1 MPGMTKVRILHR
13 SPMGQILHE
22 ILSERNYVLARPFV
36 GKGKLLHL
44 ECYPMTVFSPDFVV
58 VQVRGLAV
66 SGGDVNPVR
75 SRFRL
80 SAHWERER
88 I

>member
-1 MPGMTKVRILHR
+1 
-13 SPMGQILHE
+13 MGQILYE

-44 ECYPMTVFSPDFVV
+44 ECPPITTLSPDFVV